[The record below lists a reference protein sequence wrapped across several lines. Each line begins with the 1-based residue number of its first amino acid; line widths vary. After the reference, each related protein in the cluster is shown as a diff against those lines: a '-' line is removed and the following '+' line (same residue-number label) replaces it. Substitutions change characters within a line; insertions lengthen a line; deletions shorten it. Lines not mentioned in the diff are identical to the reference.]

1 MTTDIDV
8 NIEPLPGY
16 RLIEHIGAGGYGEVW
31 RAEAPGGLTKAIKF
45 VFGKHH
51 EKRASNE
58 LRALDHVRGVRH
70 PFLLSL
76 ERIEVVDG
84 RLLVVTELAD
94 GSLKDRFDA
103 CRREGLR
110 GIPRDELLG
119 YLRDAAD
126 ALDFMSESHA
136 LQHLDIKPENLL
148 LLAGHVKVA
157 DFGLVKDVR
166 QSQASLV
173 GGMTPLYAAP
183 EVFRGTPSRHS
194 DQYSLA
200 IVYQEMLTGT
210 LPFAG
215 GNAAELTLQHLND
228 EPDLSALSTADRY
241 AVSRA
246 LAKDPQH
253 RYATC
258 REFVDALAQSGVDAM
273 RRSATREPQRLAV
286 SQPSAVCRIG
296 HSREA
301 CRPTFSTTAS
311 RRPGTQ
317 RRSSCWSSCRRA
329 DCSIGRSAAGRLD
342 ARATARP
349 VPTLVLGI
357 GGTAARVL
365 SHLRQLIHEQY
376 GGAARAGR
384 SVPACSTPTRERFR
398 TPARRCD
405 AGLTPDE
412 TLNLPLRR
420 PQHYREQ
427 FAATLALAEPALA
440 VQHSALAAD
449 RGAAAAGPA
458 GAGRSRPAGGP
469 AHSPRD
475 VASDRAAVDWPRR
488 AQAVGR
494 EFRSDA
500 LRVLRRGLDFRRHGR
515 RHVARHRLR
524 GPSDPRKAR
533 RGATPQLSA

>member
-45 VFGKHH
+45 VFGQQH

-58 LRALDHVRGVRH
+58 LRALDRVRGVRH

-103 CRREGLR
+103 CRREGLS

-126 ALDFMSESHA
+126 ALDFMSETHA

-183 EVFRGTPSRHS
+183 EVFRGTPSPHS

-228 EPDLSALSTADRY
+228 EPDLSALSAADRY

-253 RYATC
+253 RYANC
-258 REFVDALAQSGVDAM
+258 REFVDALLK
-273 RRSATREPQRLAV
+273 AT
-286 SQPSAVCRIG
+286 SSPS
-296 HSREA
+296 E
-301 CRPTFSTTAS
+301 F
-311 RRPGTQ
+311 
-317 RRSSCWSSCRRA
+317 
-329 DCSIGRSAAGRLD
+329 
-342 ARATARP
+342 
-349 VPTLVLGI
+349 
-357 GGTAARVL
+357 
-365 SHLRQLIHEQY
+365 
-376 GGAARAGR
+376 
-384 SVPACSTPTRERFR
+384 
-398 TPARRCD
+398 
-405 AGLTPDE
+405 
-412 TLNLPLRR
+412 
-420 PQHYREQ
+420 
-427 FAATLALAEPALA
+427 AEPAQPAHA
-440 VQHSALAAD
+440 VQRRIRILA
-449 RGAAAAGPA
+449 RVGTGKTWPPTCSTTSRAG
-458 GAGRSRPAGGP
+458 SR
-469 AHSPRD
+469 
-475 VASDRAAVDWPRR
+475 
-488 AQAVGR
+488 
-494 EFRSDA
+494 
-500 LRVLRRGLDFRRHGR
+500 
-515 RHVARHRLR
+515 ARN
-524 GPSDPRKAR
+524 KC
-533 RGATPQLSA
+533 